1 MLYDQ
6 CACDGGDCP
15 LRARCLRYRGERL
28 GRQDFF
34 GSPPFDRVSGE
45 CEHFVDVA
53 TLDPTDEQIR
63 TRAYYLW
70 VAAGKPEG
78 RAEEH
83 WLEARRAL
91 ESLRNRS
98 LRVIDR

>member
-15 LRARCLRYRGERL
+15 LRARCLRYRGERH

-34 GSPPFDRVSGE
+34 GAPPFDPASGE
-45 CEHFVDVA
+45 CEHFADVA
-53 TLDPTDEQIR
+53 ALDPTDEQIR

-70 VAAGKPEG
+70 LAAGKPEG
-78 RAEEH
+78 RADEH

-91 ESLRNRS
+91 EATRDRA